1 MPNGKIKY
9 NVKYQGIRKTFYGD
23 TEREVKDK
31 YRRFIIEV
39 SNGLDI
45 IRITVSEAIEKWLT
59 TVKQMTLKQASY
71 DRLER
76 TYELYVKQEIGNIQL
91 NKITTVQCQS
101 VINKHMMS
109 MSYSSVKKIFELMKS
124 CFSYYVKT
132 GDIKK
137 NPMDLVVM
145 PRESL
150 FEKKTK
156 QIVIPSVDE
165 MEQLYEVAG
174 YKLPNGTPLYT
185 KAYVEA
191 VRILANTGIRTGE
204 LLALTEDKVSYEN
217 ATIRIDRSISEV
229 KNRNA
234 AENEPKMKRIV
245 TEPKTK
251 NGVRTITV
259 NSITINALKGLKEY
273 YKERKFES
281 EYFILNNKGKP
292 ASIHDIERT
301 LRTICQAAGI
311 KPFGPHTLRHYFASR
326 CIANGVDVLALSKHL
341 GHSSVSI
348 TLNTY
353 AHLLDSQKDAFKNVL
368 EML

>member
-1 MPNGKIKY
+1 MI
-9 NVKYQGIRKTFYGD
+9 
-23 TEREVKDK
+23 
-31 YRRFIIEV
+31 
-39 SNGLDI
+39 
-45 IRITVSEAIEKWLT
+45 
-59 TVKQMTLKQASY
+59 
-71 DRLER
+71 
-76 TYELYVKQEIGNIQL
+76 
-91 NKITTVQCQS
+91 
-101 VINKHMMS
+101 
-109 MSYSSVKKIFELMKS
+109 
-124 CFSYYVKT
+124 
-132 GDIKK
+132 
-137 NPMDLVVM
+137 
-145 PRESL
+145 
-150 FEKKTK
+150 
-156 QIVIPSVDE
+156 
-165 MEQLYEVAG
+165 
-174 YKLPNGTPLYT
+174 
-185 KAYVEA
+185 A
-191 VRILANTGIRTGE
+191 VLLANTGIRTGE
-204 LLALTEDKVSYEN
+204 LLAMTEDKVSYEN

-234 AENEPKMKRIV
+234 SENEPKMKRIV

-259 NSITINALKGLKEY
+259 NSITINALKDLKEY